1 MFEDSPRK
9 IVVTY
14 PGRFQPFHKGHRDV
28 FANLQKRFGVDN
40 VFIVTGNKTDAYKSP
55 FNFSDKIKFITAM
68 GVPADRVIETDKVYD
83 LPLAFQDYKDQV
95 VFVTVVG
102 EPDAKRLNPGATK
115 KDGSPSYFQRMPTDA
130 RDLVTADKHGYVVV
144 EPEQP
149 QSIAIGGK
157 TYDVSHGTPTRE
169 LWNQV
174 RNNPQQ
180 RNEFLAQLYGNT
192 NPELGATL
200 DKIPTGAE
208 DPAPQA
214 SPKLAKVKPDAVA
227 KKPQAKLSSVKIPKP
242 EKIAAVKPKKV
253 EKELDE
259 DPQFV
264 GKWKGTD
271 PASAA
276 KVKYVGE
283 DAGGVGV
290 VKNGN
295 DPRYVMATTGND
307 NDVDANTLGKMM
319 KSYNLIG
326 KNPAN
331 TKQTPVTGRVG
342 QGLKES
348 VTVTEAKNLHKRVKI
363 VKGPDAGKYGYIRQ
377 IEHGQ
382 YKGAPKKF
390 DVDIEGGGQANG
402 LPATALRLAKE
413 QDVAEAFIA
422 PALSAANAN
431 AEYERTRTHL
441 GGYKGRV
448 DTEVSSKEEFLSV
461 GKALQRAAKQSG
473 QHVEYG
479 LSDNKMSIFSDS
491 MNSDE
496 LDEFIDN
503 ALESLQEGVAEAF
516 ANPGSG
522 STGTSRGAKRIAN
535 TVRKALAKNAETP
548 EQRAAR
554 KEFEAQFDAERRKQ
568 QGMAEGEYD
577 SRKPFGVRY
586 KVFAGREGRMT
597 TKEYWT
603 TSSEKLEKAV
613 AKIEALGNFY
623 EIDGYSYPK
632 EKQGVAEGGFK
643 NLFAEFSGYGKYM
656 QGRAPGVFN
665 KFGLQ
670 VVSKEYSDDDNIQTY
685 VVRGDR
691 DSIAKAG
698 QYLERNEDFGGY
710 HLVKPGMTEAAG
722 EQKFIVSYHNSLS
735 DKSYTVMVSADDE
748 YDAGDKVRYALG
760 RGDRVTDVKPA
771 RGNEPTDEEYK
782 VFVDPRNSAGHAGI
796 YARQQGVAE
805 GRVKELDMDLKSM
818 PDQEFLA
825 KYNRTKTQVRTAMK
839 NESIIAENAEELNLG
854 DDVVITGP
862 VEFKGKTGVITDFG
876 TMKRFVV
883 VDLYNHGKHSF
894 HSSDVSFNEYA
905 GSEEEENDWQQ
916 RNESGVDEG
925 MYQYDKQD
933 PYNSE
938 FAPDVG
944 MGRMT
949 LRGWKQSLIQ
959 RVTQLA
965 ADLSAAGQDIDK
977 SALWDRVYSK
987 MQSMNMDPIAK
998 EIELAHQELERIR
1011 RQGGTRAR
1019 AFKK

>member
-1 MFEDSPRK
+1 MFIHQMFEDSPRK

-149 QSIAIGGK
+149 QTIAIGGK

-413 QDVAEAFIA
+413 QDVE
-422 PALSAANAN
+422 
-431 AEYERTRTHL
+431 
-441 GGYKGRV
+441 
-448 DTEVSSKEEFLSV
+448 
-461 GKALQRAAKQSG
+461 
-473 QHVEYG
+473 
-479 LSDNKMSIFSDS
+479 
-491 MNSDE
+491 
-496 LDEFIDN
+496 
-503 ALESLQEGVAEAF
+503 EAF
-516 ANPGSG
+516 ATPGSG

-554 KEFEAQFDAERRKQ
+554 KEFEARFDAERRKQ
-568 QGMAEGEYD
+568 QGVAEGSLNEFAE
-577 SRKPFGVRY
+577 KPEDGPGSDDYEDLLFHL
-586 KVFAGREGRMT
+586 A
-597 TKEYWT
+597 
-603 TSSEKLEKAV
+603 
-613 AKIEALGNFY
+613 Y
-623 EIDGYSYPK
+623 EIWEDEGQADQAKRKLSLLGWKPESGDDYTAIVLYKISGNDHRQYK
-632 EKQGVAEGGFK
+632 IDDFEEYGQQGMAEGGFQNK
-643 NLFAEFSGYGKYM
+643 TAVFSGYGNYM
-656 QGRAPGVFN
+656 KSRAPNVF
-665 KFGLQ
+665 KHYGIKVLG
-670 VVSKEYSDDDNIQTY
+670 KEYFEDEDIIEYTVISD
-685 VVRGDR
+685 GD
-691 DSIAKAG
+691 SLAKARAH
-698 QYLERNEDFGGY
+698 LERNEQFGGMI
-710 HLVKPGMTEAAG
+710 LKQGVTEANP
-722 EQKFIVSYHNSLS
+722 HNFDS
-735 DKSYTVMVSADDE
+735 DVDYYAAQNAPAKPQYRGTQSPGVNSDDE
-748 YDAGDKVRYALG
+748 AYFREIFRKKRLATQQAEREADHNRLATGMNEDNAYG
-760 RGDRVTDVKPA
+760 YEIGQTVKLST
-771 RGNEPTDEEYK
+771 G
-782 VFVDPRNSAGHAGI
+782 
-796 YARQQGVAE
+796 QQGYITDIFDDAIEVQLTNGQSISVDFRDAVVVE

-818 PDQEFLA
+818 LDQEFLA

-854 DDVVITGP
+854 DDVIITGP

-894 HSSDVSFNEYA
+894 HSSDVSVNEYA
-905 GSEEEENDWQQ
+905 GSEEEESDWQQ

-965 ADLSAAGQDIDK
+965 ADLSAAGQELDK

-998 EIELAHQELERIR
+998 EIELAHQELDRIR
-1011 RQGGTRAR
+1011 RQGGSRAR